1 MRDNILEKAIEMFLT
16 LGFKSVTMDDIAA
29 ALGIS
34 KKTIYQ
40 HFANKTELVQAVTL
54 QLFEKIAAG
63 IDTIC
68 SSGKN
73 PVEEI
78 FMVRKF
84 LIQNLRNEDASPWYQ
99 LQKFFPELH
108 EQLRRRQFEKM
119 HSGMIQNLERGV
131 KQGFYRADIDIE
143 FISRIYF
150 TGLSGIKDMDIFPG
164 AQFRPEE
171 LTLKF
176 LEYHFRGI
184 STPAGLLVLRDILE
198 NDVMNLI
205 KF

>member
-1 MRDNILEKAIEMFLT
+1 MFLS

-40 HFANKTELVQAVTL
+40 HFSNKTELVEAVTL
-54 QLFEKIAAG
+54 QLFENISGG
-63 IDTIC
+63 IDSIM

-78 FMVRKF
+78 FTVRKF
-84 LIQNLRNEDASPWYQ
+84 LIQNLNNEDASPFYQ

-108 EQLRRRQFEKM
+108 KALRQRQFEKM
-119 HSGMIQNLERGV
+119 HTGMIQNLQRGV
-131 KQGFYRADIDIE
+131 IQGFYRKDIDIE

-150 TGLSGIKDMDIFPG
+150 TGLSGIKDMDIFPFP
-164 AQFRPEE
+164 QFRPEE

-184 STPAGLLVLRDILE
+184 VTPAGLLVLRDILE

>member
-1 MRDNILEKAIEMFLT
+1 MFLS

-40 HFANKTELVQAVTL
+40 HFANKTELVEAVTFE
-54 QLFEKIAAG
+54 LFEKISTG
-63 IDTIC
+63 IDAIL

-73 PVEEI
+73 PIEEI
-78 FMVRKF
+78 FTVRKF
-84 LIQNLRNEDASPWYQ
+84 LIQNLNNENASPFYQ
-99 LQKFFPELH
+99 LQKFFPDLH
-108 EQLRRRQFEKM
+108 TALRQRQFEKM
-119 HSGMIQNLERGV
+119 HKGMIQNLERGV
-131 KQGFYRADIDIE
+131 AQGFYRKDIDIE

-150 TGLSGIKDMDIFPG
+150 TGLSGIKDMDIFPSSK
-164 AQFRPEE
+164 FRPEE

-184 STPAGLLVLRDILE
+184 VTPAGLLVLRDILE